1 MRMLT
6 NARCRSVAYLL
17 LGGWLAIPAGAAE
30 RAIDWSDPP
39 QGVFVDDWM
48 VVELEGQKI
57 GYAHSQMA
65 RDGDEIQTTNLMALE
80 LRRAGANVPIKVLQ
94 TTRETL
100 AGKTRAFTSLLD
112 ASAMAMQKQ
121 GLIHD
126 GKVVVR
132 SNQFGVESKAEY
144 DFPQGAV
151 MSWGAL
157 RRQHTEGYAP
167 GTEYTVQIYEPAFS
181 ENMAVPVTMRIGETE
196 ALEIGGTTF
205 ETIRSTQT
213 MMGMTT
219 TAWMDATGRI
229 VRTELPM
236 MGLPMVM
243 TRSTRAEAMAKF
255 ESPEFFMPTTIRSP
269 RPIDREKA
277 RLIEFE
283 LRLKDDS
290 VVMPE
295 IPTTGMQQPRAIV
308 AAAESEQTKSAAGRV
323 RLVVQRQDHT
333 ALAKTPTTEYGPK
346 WNEFL
351 APNALINSD
360 DPAVVAMARTAR
372 GDARLPYA
380 IADRLRRYVTEVI
393 ADKNLTVGFATASEV
408 CRNKEGDCSEHA
420 VLLAALGRACGIPT
434 RVVTGLVYVPI
445 FGGDAD
451 IFGFH
456 MWTQFRIG
464 DSWVD
469 FDAAQHESDCNP
481 THIAFSTSSLAGA
494 GLGQISINL
503 VHLIGNLELDI
514 VRIEPAGP

>member
-181 ENMAVPVTMRIGETE
+181 ENMAVPVTMRIGEKE
-196 ALEIGGTTF
+196 ALEIGGATF

-308 AAAESEQTKSAAGRV
+308 AAAESERTKSAAGRV

-372 GDARLPYA
+372 GMPGFPMPSRIASAATSPKSSPTRTSPWDSPPPARCA
-380 IADRLRRYVTEVI
+380 ATRRGTVANTRCCWLRW
-393 ADKNLTVGFATASEV
+393 G
-408 CRNKEGDCSEHA
+408 
-420 VLLAALGRACGIPT
+420 GRAGFPPGWSPGWSMCPSSA
-434 RVVTGLVYVPI
+434 VTP
-445 FGGDAD
+445 
-451 IFGFH
+451 
-456 MWTQFRIG
+456 
-464 DSWVD
+464 
-469 FDAAQHESDCNP
+469 
-481 THIAFSTSSLAGA
+481 TSSASTCGRSFA
-494 GLGQISINL
+494 SGTPGSILTRPSTNRTAIRRTSPSAL
-503 VHLIGNLELDI
+503 VRWPGRAS
-514 VRIEPAGP
+514 VRSPSTWST